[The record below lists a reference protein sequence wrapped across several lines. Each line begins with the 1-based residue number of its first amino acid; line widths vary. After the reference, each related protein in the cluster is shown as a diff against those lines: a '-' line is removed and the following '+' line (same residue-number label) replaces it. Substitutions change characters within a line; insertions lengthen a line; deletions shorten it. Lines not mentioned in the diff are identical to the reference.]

1 MTESSGND
9 REERRRGLPLEAA
22 SRITGLVT
30 SVMDLHVR
38 IALKE
43 VDREKRRLIVGVL
56 LLGAGAGFSKPQ
68 KAAGGG
74 AQVDALSRLTLAQRS
89 EYIQGLRSIEQSRSS
104 ERLQQLDQAQTCLAQ
119 AANPTAVKSCW
130 QNFVSASQ
138 KSRAEQAQ
146 QWQALAERLGLP
158 AAGKKKQ

>member
-1 MTESSGND
+1 MAQRLLRS
-9 REERRRGLPLEAA
+9 RAA
-22 SRITGLVT
+22 L
-30 SVMDLHVR
+30 
-38 IALKE
+38 ALA
-43 VDREKRRLIVGVL
+43 GVL

-74 AQVDALSRLTLAQRS
+74 AQVDALSRLTTAQRS

-104 ERLQQLDQAQTCLAQ
+104 ERLQHLDQVQTCLGQ
-119 AANPTAVKSCW
+119 ASTPTAVKSCW
-130 QNFVSASQ
+130 QTFVSASQ

-146 QWQALAERLGLP
+146 QWQALSERLGLP